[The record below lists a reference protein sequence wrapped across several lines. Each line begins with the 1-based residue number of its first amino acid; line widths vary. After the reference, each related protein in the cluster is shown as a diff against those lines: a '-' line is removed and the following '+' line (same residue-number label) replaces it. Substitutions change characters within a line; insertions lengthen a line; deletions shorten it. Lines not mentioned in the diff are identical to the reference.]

1 MKTKITLIVLALCL
15 YSAGYAQVEQTAR
28 EMAESEHQ
36 RFANELPDALSK
48 GKTGIFGLALEKKQ
62 FFLEEDANTFSEFLG
77 WDKKKYNHSTLNNVF
92 TALSEK
98 IKSGKKNPNPVTVS
112 INFPNTPSECNVSI
126 KTDSKGTLANY
137 TVTTKANVTVE
148 AGKQGV
154 KSSVAKNVVAL
165 TWEGKLPLVNGEVN
179 NSKKI
184 AAPVLRSIKIT
195 PVTDFSESSEP
206 LKSGDLDKYT
216 APVPV
221 APEIVPVEEIVETKP
236 ALLPV
241 EPKAEPIVEPKVEF
255 VEPKVEPKVEPA
267 VEQKVSQ
274 PVRPPVA
281 KPVAQTEGLYYK
293 VQIMANDF
301 YKPVAELPQ
310 KFRVDGVVVEKY
322 RSGYKYVVP
331 AGTTMREALAKQR
344 QLAEKGL
351 DQTWIVVYQ
360 NGERFRPWEGKP
372 ESSIE

>member
-1 MKTKITLIVLALCL
+1 MKTKISVVVLALCL
-15 YSAGYAQVEQTAR
+15 YSAGYAQVEQTAK
-28 EMAESEHQ
+28 EMAETEHQ

-48 GKTGIFGLALEKKQ
+48 GRIGIFGLALEKKQ
-62 FFLEEDANTFSEFLG
+62 FFLEEDANTFTEFLG

-98 IKSGKKNPNPVTVS
+98 IKSGKKNPNPVSVS
-112 INFPNTPSECNVSI
+112 INFPAVPSECNVSI
-126 KTDSKGTLANY
+126 KTDSKGTMANY
-137 TVTTKANVTVE
+137 TVITKANVTVE
-148 AGKQGV
+148 AAKTGV
-154 KSSVAKNVVAL
+154 KSSVAKNAVAL

-179 NSKKI
+179 NSKKM

-195 PVTDFSESSEP
+195 PVADFPESSVPSVPE
-206 LKSGDLDKYT
+206 KSDEIQIQSKAEELTEDKDEFIAP
-216 APVPV
+216 APVV
-221 APEIVPVEEIVETKP
+221 PETVKPVEEIKP
-236 ALLPV
+236 VP
-241 EPKAEPIVEPKVEF
+241 
-255 VEPKVEPKVEPA
+255 VEPKVEPIVEPA

-301 YKPVAELPQ
+301 YKPIAELPQ
-310 KFRVDGVVVEKY
+310 RFRVDGLMVEKY

-331 AGTTMREALAKQR
+331 AGTTIREALAKQR

-351 DQTWIVVYQ
+351 EQTWIVVYQ